1 MIRLVAVILLALGLI
16 ATTPVYAA
24 GDSPV
29 WEVVSHRPGAREQS
43 LPTDQERLEV
53 VVRDGAVYITV
64 TQPVRI
70 EVFSILGQ
78 LITHKKVEE
87 GTVRLT
93 LRHKGIYILK
103 AGSVTKRINL

>member
-1 MIRLVAVILLALGLI
+1 MKRILAVILTALGLLAYTPAY
-16 ATTPVYAA
+16 ATADNPQWEPVAQR
-24 GDSPV
+24 P
-29 WEVVSHRPGAREQS
+29 VSHEQS
-43 LPTDQERLEV
+43 LPTEQEGLEV

-64 TQPVRI
+64 NKPVRV

-78 LITHKKVEE
+78 LITQKNIEE

-103 AGSVTKRINL
+103 AGSLTRRINL

>member
-1 MIRLVAVILLALGLI
+1 MIRIVAVILLSFGLFA
-16 ATTPVYAA
+16 ATPAFAA
-24 GDSPV
+24 GDSPQ
-29 WEVVSHRPGAREQS
+29 WELVLQRPGSDDQS
-43 LPTDQERLEV
+43 LPTEQEGLEV

-64 TQPVRI
+64 TKPVRV

-78 LITHKKVEE
+78 LITHKKIEE

-103 AGSVTKRINL
+103 AGSMTKRINL

>member
-1 MIRLVAVILLALGLI
+1 MIRFVAIILFAIGLF

-24 GDSPV
+24 GDSPE
-29 WEVVSHRPGAREQS
+29 WEVVSQRPRGQEQA
-43 LPTDQERLEV
+43 LPTGQEGLEV

-64 TQPVRI
+64 TQPVRV

-78 LITHKKVEE
+78 LITHKKIEE

>member
-1 MIRLVAVILLALGLI
+1 MKKILAVILIALGLFA
-16 ATTPVYAA
+16 ATPAYAA
-24 GDSPV
+24 ADSPQ
-29 WEVVSHRPGAREQS
+29 WEQVAQRPGGQEQS
-43 LPTDQERLEV
+43 LPTEQEGLEV

-64 TQPVRI
+64 SQPVRV

-78 LITHKKVEE
+78 LITHKKIEE

-103 AGSVTKRINL
+103 AGSLTKRINL